1 MIILVV
7 LDVVELQHCTL
18 HTICMWN
25 TFSMILSFLVVL
37 FTTVELFWTKIITG
51 ICLSRLHLFSAVC
64 FCTLATQLS
73 KKEPFS
79 LLAFYPDCS
88 HAKLSLL
95 L

>member
-37 FTTVELFWTKIITG
+37 FTTV
-51 ICLSRLHLFSAVC
+51 
-64 FCTLATQLS
+64 
-73 KKEPFS
+73 
-79 LLAFYPDCS
+79 
-88 HAKLSLL
+88 
-95 L
+95 